1 MYRKNMKKTRTLN
14 LYCVDTVGRGGTEVW
29 VRSLIKSLAKDFK
42 VRLISGSLDPELNQ
56 FVSRFVRIRIPL
68 RPAFLRVL
76 LYSIISTCIPRQNAE
91 IVHVVG
97 AITFRKSSLNTIHFY
112 HKENF
117 RLRKYTIYRNKS
129 IIKVLNRIIYTY
141 MCIMMERV
149 IYSKF
154 FSKKLASVSPEMC
167 ALLERDFS
175 RTISLTHNGI
185 DPLEIGI
192 NISQKTQPYLL
203 FVGGDWECKG
213 LMDVIEGIEKIKHSY
228 PAIKLYVAGSGS
240 RNVYV
245 ATAQR
250 LRVDENIIWLG
261 RVPRN
266 QIPYSSKSILVSASH
281 FEVSPLIFL
290 EAAMAGAPVVSYPV
304 FGTLEA
310 SNDGYLRTCEPSPS
324 GLALEVV
331 RLLSDEQEMLKLSN
345 AGILLRETKNWQ
357 LMVKETFNLYP
368 RLT

>member
-1 MYRKNMKKTRTLN
+1 MKKSKVIN
-14 LYCVDTVGRGGTEVW
+14 LYCVDTVGGGGTEVW
-29 VRSLIKSLAKDFK
+29 VRSLIKSLSDYYE
-42 VRLISGSLDPELNQ
+42 VRLISGSLDPHLNQ
-56 FVSRFVRIRIPL
+56 FVSHFVRIRIPA

-76 LYSIISTCIPRQNAE
+76 LYSIISTCIPRLNAE

-117 RLRKYTIYRNKS
+117 RLRKFTIYRNKS
-129 IIKVLNRIIYTY
+129 RIKVLNRITY
-141 MCIMMERV
+141 SYLCIIMERV

-154 FSKKLASVSPEMC
+154 FSKRLASVSPEMC

-203 FVGGDWECKG
+203 FVGGDWERKG
-213 LMDVIEGIEKIKHSY
+213 LMDVIEGIEKIKQSY
-228 PAIKLYVAGSGS
+228 PTIKLYVAGSGS
-240 RNVYV
+240 RKVYV
-245 ATAQR
+245 AMAQR
-250 LRVDENIIWLG
+250 LKVDENIIWMG

-266 QIPYSSKSILVSASH
+266 QIPYSSKSILVSASY

-290 EAAMAGAPVVSYPV
+290 EAAMAGAPIVSYPV

-310 SNDGYLRTCEPSPS
+310 ANDGYLRTCEPSPN
-324 GLALEVV
+324 GLALVV
-331 RLLSDEQEMLKLSN
+331 ARLLSDEHEMLKLSN
-345 AGILLRETKNWQ
+345 AGILLRETKSWQ
-357 LMVKETFNLYP
+357 LMVKETFDLYP
-368 RLT
+368 ILT

>member
-1 MYRKNMKKTRTLN
+1 MKKSKVIN
-14 LYCVDTVGRGGTEVW
+14 LYCVDTVGGGGTEVW
-29 VRSLIKSLAKDFK
+29 VRSLIKSLSDYYE
-42 VRLISGSLDPELNQ
+42 VRLISGSLDPHLNQ
-56 FVSRFVRIRIPL
+56 FVSHFVRIRIPA
-68 RPAFLRVL
+68 RPASLRVL
-76 LYSIISTCIPRQNAE
+76 MYSIISTCIPRLNAE

-117 RLRKYTIYRNKS
+117 RLRKFTIYRNKS
-129 IIKVLNRIIYTY
+129 RIKVLNRIIYTY
-141 MCIMMERV
+141 LCIMMERV

-154 FSKKLASVSPEMC
+154 FSKRLASVSPEMC

-192 NISQKTQPYLL
+192 NISQKKQPYLL
-203 FVGGDWECKG
+203 FVGGDWERKG
-213 LMDVIEGIEKIKHSY
+213 LVDVIECMKIIKHSY
-228 PAIKLYVAGSGS
+228 PKINLYVVGSGS
-240 RNVYV
+240 RKVY
-245 ATAQR
+245 ASMAQR
-250 LRVDENIIWLG
+250 LKVDENIIWMG

-266 QIPYSSKSILVSASH
+266 QIPYSSKSILVSASY

-290 EAAMAGAPVVSYPV
+290 EAAMAGAPIVSYPV

-310 SNDGYLRTCEPSPS
+310 ANDGYLRTCEPSPN
-324 GLALEVV
+324 GLALEVAK
-331 RLLSDEQEMLKLSN
+331 LLSDEQEMLRLSN
-345 AGILLRETKNWQ
+345 AGILLRETKSWQ

-368 RLT
+368 M